1 MSLYPSLSVD
11 GLKNRES
18 FEHIFYTVPAVKF
31 QVIYGGYGKVL
42 FPVLS
47 KQRMKF

>member
-11 GLKNRES
+11 GLDYKES
-18 FEHIFYTVPAVKF
+18 FEHFYNVPAVKF
-31 QVIYGGYGKVL
+31 QVMHGAYGKVL

-47 KQRMKF
+47 NGG